1 MVKTRSE
8 TDLLHLKKGNTLVLR
23 IWKNRHKH
31 TDKTRITYALQ
42 WFLYV
47 KLANEILSVV
57 KKECMSQ
64 NLKPYDIINHE
75 GFFL

>member
-8 TDLLHLKKGNTLVLR
+8 TDLLHLNKGNTLVLR
-23 IWKNRHKH
+23 IWKSRHKH

-47 KLANEILSVV
+47 KLANEILGSGA
-57 KKECMSQ
+57 SQ
-64 NLKPYDIINHE
+64 SPRISRPSSALP
-75 GFFL
+75 